1 MSFNSAY
8 TIYFQQT
15 LNYLT
20 HSFVSSM
27 DILSHYEVSEGLK
40 IDAIIQML
48 LGSSYFDMASQT
60 GWNPK

>member
-1 MSFNSAY
+1 
-8 TIYFQQT
+8 
-15 LNYLT
+15 
-20 HSFVSSM
+20 M